1 MYFLYVKFKGQTQF
15 RPMNWSKGTQVINL
29 MHASMFTPEEVRTLK
44 TVDLPANA
52 ELFEEYEFR
61 KVRGW

>member
-1 MYFLYVKFKGQTQF
+1 
-15 RPMNWSKGTQVINL
+15 MNWSKGTQVINL
-29 MHASMFTPEEVRTLK
+29 MHATMFTPEEVRTLK

-52 ELFEEYEFR
+52 ELFEAYEFR